1 MAPITAKPAEIMP
14 TVNDPLAEV
23 ITGPA
28 PVTVTT
34 QGETGPDP
42 SINRLAGFSSYVKGQ
57 RLPGLDTI
65 EGRWVTIMGCKFL
78 PGKFGTYAILTLT
91 DPDGVI
97 TKVATGGT
105 FVIEALQ
112 KAEAA
117 QAWPCVAQFVKDGRC
132 WTVQ

>member
-1 MAPITAKPAEIMP
+1 MTLVTPNPTEIMP
-14 TVNDPLAEV
+14 TMNDPLTEV

-28 PVTVTT
+28 PVAVTT
-34 QGETGPDP
+34 QEETSPDP
-42 SINRLAGFSSYVKGQ
+42 TVNRLASFSSYVKGQ

-65 EGRWVTIMGCKFL
+65 EGRWVTIMSCKFL
-78 PGKFGTYAILTLT
+78 PGKFGPYAILTLT

-117 QAWPCVAQFVKDGRC
+117 QAWPCVAKFVKDGRC
-132 WTVQ
+132 WTVE